1 VDQGKEPNRPAASP
15 DGPGV
20 IRRSRYSSAT
30 VCDCRDIGA
39 ERPPFRQKYKR
50 IVKCLENWGAE
61 RMISG
66 IMRDIIYTAIVYAEL
81 AAVVLFVGFL
91 TVS

>member
-1 VDQGKEPNRPAASP
+1 
-15 DGPGV
+15 
-20 IRRSRYSSAT
+20 
-30 VCDCRDIGA
+30 
-39 ERPPFRQKYKR
+39 
-50 IVKCLENWGAE
+50 
-61 RMISG
+61 MISG